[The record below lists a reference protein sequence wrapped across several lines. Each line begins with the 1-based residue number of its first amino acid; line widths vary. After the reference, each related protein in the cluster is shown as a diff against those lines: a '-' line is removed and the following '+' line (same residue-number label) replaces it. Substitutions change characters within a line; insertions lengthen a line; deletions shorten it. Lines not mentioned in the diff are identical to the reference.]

1 MNRYIVKLLNTK
13 HSLVTLSDK
22 DNHLVRNERYI
33 QLLGFTK
40 GNWQRTNSISFWE
53 LDDVDLDSLKNYKPV
68 LLKRNGVPKILTSLV
83 EQVKREKI

>member
-1 MNRYIVKLLNTK
+1 MDRYIIKLLNTK
-13 HSLVTLSDK
+13 YSLVTLSNK
-22 DNHLVRNERYI
+22 DNHLVKNGKYI

-40 GNWQRTNSISFWE
+40 GNYQRTNSISFWE
-53 LDDVDLDSLKNYKPV
+53 LDYVDLDSLKNYKPV